1 MPRKSPLV
9 GGGGERGAG
18 APPPRPLRLGV
29 GGPVGSG
36 KTTLV
41 AALCR
46 ALGEELSLAVVTNDA
61 HTREDARYLERAGV
75 LAPERLAAVLT
86 GLSPAAA
93 IREDI
98 AANLE
103 AVEALEAAHAPLDL
117 VIVESGG
124 TDLTARFSR
133 GLVDRQIFVLDAAAG
148 ERVVRKGGPALA
160 AADLLLVNRTDLAP
174 LVGADL
180 EALRRDALA
189 LRSPGGGGGG
199 GTGAPGTGSGTGP
212 GSGLGP
218 GPVSASGLG
227 ASPREHPHPTLF
239 TSLTEHPHAPAV
251 ADWVRSL
258 IIERTV
264 LVRA

>member
-1 MPRKSPLV
+1 LPPKSPV
-9 GGGGERGAG
+9 AVVEP
-18 APPPRPLRLGV
+18 APAAPARPLRLGV

-41 AALCR
+41 TALCR
-46 ALGEELSLAVVTNDA
+46 ALGAELSLAVVTNDA
-61 HTREDARYLERAGV
+61 HTREDARHLADAGV
-75 LAPERLAAVLT
+75 LAPERIAAVLA
-86 GLSPAAA
+86 GVSPAAA

-117 VIVESGG
+117 VIVESAG

-189 LRSPGGGGGG
+189 LRTPGGPEG
-199 GTGAPGTGSGTGP
+199 
-212 GSGLGP
+212 
-218 GPVSASGLG
+218 
-227 ASPREHPHPTLF
+227 PREGHLPTLF

-251 ADWVRSL
+251 ADWVRGL
-258 IIERTV
+258 IVERTV
-264 LVRA
+264 LVSA

>member
-1 MPRKSPLV
+1 MPPKSPVAV
-9 GGGGERGAG
+9 GGPVAA

-46 ALGEELSLAVVTNDA
+46 ALGGELSLAVVTNDA
-61 HTREDARYLERAGV
+61 HTLEDARYLERAGV
-75 LAPERLAAVLT
+75 LAPERLTAVLT

-189 LRSPGGGGGG
+189 LRSAGGGAGGGGVGGG
-199 GTGAPGTGSGTGP
+199 GTGSGP
-212 GSGLGP
+212 GSGSGSGSSSGP
-218 GPVSASGLG
+218 GG
-227 ASPREHPHPTLF
+227 SPRETPHPTLF

-251 ADWVRSL
+251 ADWVRGL
-258 IIERTV
+258 IVERTV

>member
-1 MPRKSPLV
+1 MPRKSPLAV
-9 GGGGERGAG
+9 GEPGAG
-18 APPPRPLRLGV
+18 APPSRPLRLGV

-46 ALGEELSLAVVTNDA
+46 ALGGELSLAVVTNDA

-86 GLSPAAA
+86 GVSPAAA

-103 AVEALEAAHAPLDL
+103 AVEQLEAAHEPLDL

-124 TDLTARFSR
+124 TDLTARFSH

-189 LRSPGGGGGG
+189 LREQS
-199 GTGAPGTGSGTGP
+199 
-212 GSGLGP
+212 
-218 GPVSASGLG
+218 
-227 ASPREHPHPTLF
+227 HPTLF

-251 ADWVRSL
+251 ADWVRGL
-258 IIERTV
+258 IVERTV